1 MFLKFIYIKY
11 NSIGVICL
19 TNKYTLGILKEVVVP
34 INLEPKLQSEMAD
47 EGLYGMVVK
56 ILEEKEDDWYLI
68 ETSYNYKGYIHKSN
82 MILDDEKAKL
92 WEEKANTRID
102 HLLVDVMPSHS
113 YKGYVVQLLTKGALV
128 ISTGQEVDNWMEI
141 ELVNGL
147 KAWIRKNFAK
157 ARVEIGRE
165 INTSELRKNLVD
177 TALTYM
183 GTQYRW
189 GGKSPLGLD
198 CSGLCSVSYLING
211 IHIYRDAVLKEEYMR
226 GITIEEVKPGDL
238 IFFPGHVAMYIGND
252 KYVHSSS
259 SINGVNINSL
269 NPAHGDYRKGLA
281 DTITGVG
288 TIF

>member
-1 MFLKFIYIKY
+1 M
-11 NSIGVICL
+11 
-19 TNKYTLGILKEVVVP
+19 TNKYKWGILDKVVVP
-34 INLEPKLQSEMAD
+34 INLENSFESEMAD

-56 ILEEKEDDWYLI
+56 ILEEKEDGWYLI
-68 ETSYNYKGYIHKSN
+68 ETSYNYKGYIHQSN
-82 MILDDEKAKL
+82 MTLDDERAKV
-92 WEEKANTRID
+92 WQEKANTRID
-102 HLLVDVMPSHS
+102 HLLVDGMPSHS
-113 YKGYVVQLLTKGALV
+113 YKGNVVQLFTKGALV
-128 ISTGQEVDNWMEI
+128 ISTGREEDNWIEI
-141 ELVNGL
+141 ELVKGV
-147 KAWIRKNFAK
+147 KVWIRKNFSKAK
-157 ARVEIGRE
+157 VKIGGEIDK
-165 INTSELRKNLVD
+165 TQLRKNLVD
-177 TALTYM
+177 TALAYM

-226 GITIEEVKPGDL
+226 EINIEEAKPGDL
-238 IFFPGHVAMYIGND
+238 IFFPGHVAMYIGNHR
-252 KYVHSSS
+252 YVHSSS